1 MPLIFRSQNLSVR
14 CVTDLLCRRLT
25 WRDASSELR
34 AAGINKED
42 SLHGVGGGWV
52 FAEYVKEIASIMAEH
67 GITGLS
73 LRYLAIFL
81 KAPDTCPNCFHKT
94 LSHHMITG

>member
-1 MPLIFRSQNLSVR
+1 M
-14 CVTDLLCRRLT
+14 
-25 WRDASSELR
+25 
-34 AAGINKED
+34 
-42 SLHGVGGGWV
+42 GGGWV

-67 GITGLS
+67 GITGPS

-94 LSHHMITG
+94 LSHHMTTG